1 MLIDLKNRITDINL
15 KIIILKYSAKKIK
28 ANHPP
33 IYSTLNPDTSSD
45 SPSAKSKGL
54 RFVSAIQVIIHIMN
68 SIKFPKKKK
77 FKFCESEISINEY
90 EYEIIAMNRII
101 RKNDTSY
108 EIICAT
114 LRIAPK
120 CLYFEFAD
128 HPISK
133 IEYTAIL
140 DRMKN
145 SKMLCLLSYKDIELY
160 NIIGINRIL
169 INSDSAGVK

>member
-1 MLIDLKNRITDINL
+1 MLIELKNKIIDISL

-54 RFVSAIQVIIHIMN
+54 RLVSAKHVIIHIIN
-68 SIKFPKKKK
+68 SVKFPKKKK
-77 FKFCESEISINEY
+77 LKFCESEISINEY
-90 EYEIIAMNRII
+90 EYDIIAINKII

-114 LRIAPK
+114 LRIAPR
-120 CLYFEFAD
+120 CLYLEFAD
-128 HPISK
+128 HPISR
-133 IEYTAIL
+133 IEYTAVL
-140 DRMKN
+140 DKMKN
-145 SKMLCLLSYKDIELY
+145 SKMLCLLSYKDI
-160 NIIGINRIL
+160 
-169 INSDSAGVK
+169 